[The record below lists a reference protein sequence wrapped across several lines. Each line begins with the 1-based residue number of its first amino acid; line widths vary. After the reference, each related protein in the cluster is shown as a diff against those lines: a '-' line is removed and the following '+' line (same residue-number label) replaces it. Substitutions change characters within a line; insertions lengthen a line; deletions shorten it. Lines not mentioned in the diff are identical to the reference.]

1 MFGSWLVLLLLLGV
15 SRVVVWSATPILVL
29 YYFCM
34 YLCDDDI
41 CTDADIDEAVASC
54 SLTDD
59 DLGLVAESMW
69 IDFDEIS
76 AFYYG

>member
-1 MFGSWLVLLLLLGV
+1 MLLLLLGV

-41 CTDADIDEAVASC
+41 CTDADIDEAVASY

-59 DLGLVAESMW
+59 DLGLVAESM
-69 IDFDEIS
+69 
-76 AFYYG
+76 